1 MPIKKSAAKAD
12 RRSKK
17 LRAVNLQHK
26 TAMKGAIKTL
36 KKAAIK
42 GEGDTTAMLS
52 SAYKLIDKAAK
63 ENIIHKNNAARKKS
77 RLTKMI
83 NKTAAGK

>member
-26 TAMKGAIKTL
+26 LAMKGAIKTL
-36 KKAAIK
+36 KKAVAK
-42 GEGDTTAMLS
+42 GEGDTTEMLTT
-52 SAYKLIDKAAK
+52 AYKFIDKAAQA
-63 ENIIHKNNAARKKS
+63 NIVHKNNAARKKS
-77 RLTKMI
+77 RLTKLV

>member
-17 LRAVNLQHK
+17 LKVVNLQHK
-26 TAMKGAIKTL
+26 TAMKNAIKTL

-42 GEGDTTAMLS
+42 GEGDKAALLTT
-52 SAYKLIDKAAK
+52 AYKLIDKAAK
-63 ENIIHKNNAARKKS
+63 NNIVHPNNAARKKS

-83 NKTAAGK
+83 NKAGK